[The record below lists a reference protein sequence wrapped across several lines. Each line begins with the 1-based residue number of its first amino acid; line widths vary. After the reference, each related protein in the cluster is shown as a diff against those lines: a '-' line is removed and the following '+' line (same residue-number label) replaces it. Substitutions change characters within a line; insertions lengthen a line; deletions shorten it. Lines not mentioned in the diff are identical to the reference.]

1 MHVFAWARWLLQVG
15 APDVCVYIYICIY
28 ICIYIYMY
36 VYIYIALNQRTCNNG
51 ASATVNVS
59 VCALCKA
66 VQVDR
71 PLASSF
77 FSPLSASAG
86 YC

>member
-1 MHVFAWARWLLQVG
+1 MY
-15 APDVCVYIYICIY
+15 VCVYIYIHITT
-28 ICIYIYMY
+28 
-36 VYIYIALNQRTCNNG
+36 IALNQRTCNNG

-77 FSPLSASAG
+77 FSPLSASVG